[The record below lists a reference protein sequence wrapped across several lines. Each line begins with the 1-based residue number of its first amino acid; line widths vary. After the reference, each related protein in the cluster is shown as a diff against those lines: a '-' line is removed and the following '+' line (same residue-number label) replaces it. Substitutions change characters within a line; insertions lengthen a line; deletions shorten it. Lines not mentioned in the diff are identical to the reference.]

1 MYNRKRLP
9 PTQHEISTGRPSP
22 ETRADEVRRD
32 TDKEK
37 DLKIGLYDIDF
48 AIKYYFENTIKPV
61 VEDGGSQ
68 VPVPVIYGAPEK
80 WKNVRKDGFF
90 RDKTGKILCP
100 VIAYRRSSVEKNRGL
115 GSKVDGNY
123 PAAYWPVKVTYTK
136 ENRFDQFSLLNNTKP
151 QQTTYN
157 VIVPDYVNITYD
169 VIMWTDYVEQMNGL
183 VESIIYSEGSYW
195 GDMERFKFRTKV
207 DNISTVTDLQSD
219 SDRIVRSSFSLNV
232 YGYVVTDALVKK
244 LSKHR
249 SEKSTGKNITTTAF
263 ENLNFESEEQ
273 RNTSGSL

>member
-9 PTQHEISTGRPSP
+9 PTQHEISTGKP
-22 ETRADEVRRD
+22 EPASRADEVRRD

-37 DLKIGLYDIDF
+37 ELKIGLYDIDF
-48 AIKYYFENTIKPV
+48 AIKYYFDNTIRPTV
-61 VEDGGSQ
+61 QDNGTQ
-68 VPVPVIYGAPEK
+68 LQVPVIYGSPEK

-90 RDKTGKILCP
+90 RDKVGKILCP
-100 VIAYRRSSVEKNRGL
+100 VIAYRRTSIEKNRGL

-123 PAAYWPVKVTYTK
+123 PATYWPVKVTYTK
-136 ENRFDQFSLLNNTKP
+136 ENRFDQFSLLNNSQP
-151 QQTTYN
+151 QPTTYN

-183 VESIIYSEGSYW
+183 LESIIYSEGSYW

-207 DNISTVTDLQSD
+207 DTLSTVTDLQSD
-219 SDRIVRSSFSLNV
+219 NDRIVRSTFSLNV
-232 YGYVVTDALVKK
+232 YGYIVTDALVKK

-249 SEKSTGKNITTTAF
+249 PDKSVGKNTTTTIFETPNF
-263 ENLNFESEEQ
+263 ENEEQ
-273 RNTSGSL
+273 RIASGSL